1 MTERPYG
8 VLTAVC
14 AGNRH
19 LLLIKWAVAPDGLIT
34 RLGDSGDEAGALM
47 ASNQQTP
54 LFDITAIPIA
64 DASACKPVRT
74 ASGDLQIDRIGSKLR
89 RRRWP
94 RPSAARYVRPA
105 NTTFTTAKAGL
116 NLTRGSSD
124 GQLERSD
131 RKVPLGKHVMRTG
144 RSGRPSVCI
153 PAYVP

>member
-54 LFDITAIPIA
+54 PFDITAIPIA

-74 ASGDLQIDRIGSKLR
+74 ASGDLQIDRIGSSHVADGGPDHPR
-89 RRRWP
+89 RVTSDLPTPHSPRR
-94 RPSAARYVRPA
+94 
-105 NTTFTTAKAGL
+105 K
-116 NLTRGSSD
+116 RG
-124 GQLERSD
+124 
-131 RKVPLGKHVMRTG
+131 
-144 RSGRPSVCI
+144 
-153 PAYVP
+153 